1 MQRGEGHGAAAACL
15 VAVAL
20 AAVAAGC
27 GGGGSGTV
35 TYYKDVLPIVV
46 QHCGGCHAPG
56 GLAPFSLMSYDDARP
71 YAGAVAI
78 ATKAGTMP
86 PWPPAA
92 GCGEFLHTRRL
103 TPADI
108 GVFAAWNDA
117 GAPAGNPGDA
127 PANQTPPATNL
138 GTPSATLDPGV
149 DYMPN
154 RALTDD
160 YHCFLVDP
168 GLTAAHD
175 LVGFDIHPGTPA
187 SVHHVL
193 LFAVPPALL
202 PLAQAKDDAE
212 PGVGWT
218 CFGGSGVGSAPNVPQ
233 VVGGWVPGSG
243 ATAFPPPT
251 GINLAAGTK
260 VIIQVHYN
268 LLAQRDVLDRTTA
281 DLYYADKP
289 VTKPALVRP
298 LGNTTF
304 VIPPGVASQT
314 VAADLPLMTPGALR
328 GVVPHMHLHGTSIKL
343 SLLHP
348 DGSSTCAIDIP
359 RWDFHWQQFYYYVN
373 PMLGSV
379 GDALRLECTY
389 DNSTGTEPLTW
400 GEATTDEMCLIYL
413 YVTAS

>member
-1 MQRGEGHGAAAACL
+1 MRRGAGHGAAAACL
-15 VAVAL
+15 GVVAI
-20 AAVAAGC
+20 AAGC

-35 TYYKDVLPIVV
+35 TYYKEVLPLVV

-56 GLAPFSLMSYDDARP
+56 GLAPFSLMSYDDARG
-71 YAGAVAI
+71 YAGPVAI
-78 ATKAGTMP
+78 ATRSGSMP

-92 GCGEFLHTRRL
+92 GCGEFQNTRRL
-103 TPADI
+103 APGDI
-108 GVFAAWNDA
+108 DVFAAWHDA
-117 GAPAGNPGDA
+117 GAPAGNPADA
-127 PANQTPPATNL
+127 PANLTPPATNL
-138 GTPSATLDPGV
+138 GAPSATLDPGV
-149 DYMPN
+149 DYVPN

-160 YHCFLVDP
+160 FHCFLVDP
-168 GLTAAHD
+168 GLTAPKD
-175 LVGFDIHPGTPA
+175 LVGFDIHPGTRA

-202 PLAQAKDDAE
+202 PLAQAEDDAE
-212 PGVGWT
+212 PGPGWT

-233 VVGGWVPGSG
+233 VVGGWVPGAG
-243 ATAFPPPT
+243 GTAFPPPT
-251 GINLAAGTK
+251 GINLVAGTK

-268 LLAQRDVLDRTTA
+268 LLTQRDVIDRTTA
-281 DLYYADKP
+281 DLYYADAP
-289 VTKPALVRP
+289 VAKPALVRP

-314 VAADLPLMTPGALR
+314 VAAELPLMTPGVLR
-328 GVVPHMHLHGTSIKL
+328 GVVPHMHLHGTAIKL
-343 SLLHP
+343 SLRRA

-359 RWDFHWQQFYYYVN
+359 HWDFHWQQFYYYVQ
-373 PMLGSV
+373 PLLGSP

-400 GEATTDEMCLIYL
+400 GEATTDEMCTIFL